1 MTFELH
7 ARQIRKSFGGV
18 EVLHGVDLDAV
29 GGSVLALLGENGA
42 GKSTLVKIIAGDY
55 QADSG
60 SIEVQ
65 GARYGVLS
73 PREARTLGVAIIF
86 QEFQDASTLTVA
98 ENISLGRLPNR
109 YGFVSW
115 RATRARARAILDELG
130 VDIDVDRQVG
140 TLRVG
145 ERQMVE
151 IARSLSGSARLLI
164 LDEPTA
170 ALSHHEAETLFGFIR
185 RLRGQGVAIIYITH
199 RLDEVTEIADQVQVL
214 RDGTTSL
221 LSAVKETDRPRMIEA
236 MIGRRMAEVG
246 RPEAPIHA
254 LGEEPVLRWTGA
266 GLGDT
271 FSDVD
276 VSVRAG
282 EIVALFGKLG
292 SGAEE
297 VGESAFGIR
306 HLDRGTL
313 EVQGTV
319 ATFDRPSGAIG
330 AGIGFLPADR
340 KAGGAFAVR
349 PVAENVAVASWP
361 KLSRFGVIRDSVE
374 AAAFQR
380 WRKRLSIRSRND
392 PKQAMGTLSGGNQ
405 QKVLLARW
413 LERNSRALVL
423 IEPTRGVDV
432 GARADIYRSLR
443 DLAAQGVAI
452 LAVTSDYEE
461 AVQVA
466 DRAYV
471 MSKGRVAVELMGPE
485 ISTGRLLAAAG
496 G

>member
-1 MTFELH
+1 RPRTILEQL
-7 ARQIRKSFGGV
+7 
-18 EVLHGVDLDAV
+18 GVDLD
-29 GGSVLALLGENGA
+29 
-42 GKSTLVKIIAGDY
+42 
-55 QADSG
+55 
-60 SIEVQ
+60 
-65 GARYGVLS
+65 
-73 PREARTLGVAIIF
+73 
-86 QEFQDASTLTVA
+86 
-98 ENISLGRLPNR
+98 
-109 YGFVSW
+109 
-115 RATRARARAILDELG
+115 
-130 VDIDVDRQVG
+130 VDRLVG
-140 TLRVG
+140 SLRVG

-185 RLRGQGVAIIYITH
+185 RLRDQGVAIIYITH
-199 RLDEVTEIADQVQVL
+199 RLDEVTQIADQVQVL
-214 RDGTTSL
+214 RDGATSL
-221 LSAVKETDRPRMIEA
+221 LSAVKDTDRPRMIEA

-246 RPEAPIHA
+246 RPAPSTHA
-254 LGEEPVLRWTGA
+254 IGEEPVIRWTGA
-266 GLGDT
+266 GMGQAFDG
-271 FSDVD
+271 VD
-276 VSVRAG
+276 VSVRPG
-282 EIVALFGKLG
+282 EVVALFGKLG
-292 SGAEE
+292 SGASE

-306 HLDRGTL
+306 PLDRGTL
-313 EVQGTV
+313 EVKGTV
-319 ATFDRPSGAIG
+319 ASYATPREAID

-361 KLSRFGVIRDSVE
+361 LLARFGIIRESVE
-374 AAAFQR
+374 AAAFWR
-380 WRKRLSIRSRND
+380 WRERLSIRSRND
-392 PKQAMGTLSGGNQ
+392 PQQQMGTLSGGNQ

-413 LERNSRALVL
+413 LQRDSQALVL

-443 DLAAQGVAI
+443 DLAATGVAV

-471 MSKGRVAVELMGPE
+471 MSKGRVAAELSGPE
-485 ISTGRLLAAAG
+485 ITTGRLLAAAG

>member
-55 QADSG
+55 QADGGEIQVEG
-60 SIEVQ
+60 ST
-65 GARYGVLS
+65 YGVLT
-73 PREARTLGVAIIF
+73 PRQARGLGVAIIF

-98 ENISLGRLPNR
+98 ENISLGRIPNR
-109 YGFVSW
+109 RGFVSW
-115 RATRARARAILDELG
+115 RAMRERAQTILDQLG
-130 VDIDVDRQVG
+130 VELDVDRLVG

-185 RLRGQGVAIIYITH
+185 RLRDQGVAIIYITH
-199 RLDEVTEIADQVQVL
+199 RLDEVTEIADHVQVL
-214 RDGTTSL
+214 RDGATSL
-221 LSAVKETDRPRMIEA
+221 LTAVKDTDRPRMIEA

-246 RPEAPIHA
+246 RPAAPTHTI
-254 LGEEPVLRWTGA
+254 GTEPVLRWAGA
-266 GLGDT
+266 GLGEAFDG
-271 FSDVD
+271 VD
-276 VSVRAG
+276 VSVMPG
-282 EIVALFGKLG
+282 EVVALFGKLG
-292 SGAEE
+292 SGAAE
-297 VGESAFGIR
+297 VAESAFGIR
-306 HLDRGTL
+306 HLDRGSL
-313 EVQGTV
+313 EVQGEI
-319 ATFDRPSGAIG
+319 ATFEQPAGAIS

-361 KLSRFGVIRDSVE
+361 ILSRYGIIRDSVE
-374 AAAFQR
+374 ARSFQR
-380 WRKRLSIRSRND
+380 WRERLSIRSRND

-413 LERNSRALVL
+413 LERNSQALVL

-443 DLAAQGVAI
+443 ELASQGVAV

-471 MSKGRVAVELMGPE
+471 MSKGHVAAELVGAD
-485 ISTGRLLAAAG
+485 ITTGRLLAAAG